1 MPFYFSF
8 LTTMMFYVFVHE
20 RIDVAIVEVGIGGE
34 YDCTNVIKFVI
45 LNRVFHLFVDDIL
58 VGHRSC
64 AGSHH
69 WVWIT

>member
-34 YDCTNVIKFVI
+34 YDCTNVIKFVFLDRI
-45 LNRVFHLFVDDIL
+45 FHPVFDDIL
-58 VGHRSC
+58 VEHRSF
-64 AGSHH
+64 AGSPP
-69 WVWIT
+69 WV